1 MLKLFKNRLTV
12 KEETALKNYKYRTVD
27 RSILATLFFKK
38 YTAFILACTPT
49 YLAPNTLTMCGYFI
63 MLMNFIAVLYFDPSL
78 RDGFPLLSLFSA
90 ISLVVYFTADNI
102 DGAQARKLKEMS
114 PMGQM
119 FDHGVDSCCVF
130 FVLISLISSLG
141 LGLTYTSLM
150 LLCCV
155 MSGFYLAG
163 LEEKFT
169 GVFELGAISG
179 PTEGLV
185 LIFLLH
191 LMAVFFRKS
200 LSHVVSLVTFSP
212 YIVKNINFPNV
223 SPLFILLVV
232 VSVFNIITSY
242 VKCVNLCDIKK
253 KSAITNSYISILS
266 AFIPLFVLH
275 KQFMSNPDLQTIN
288 LFLFAQCFSLKYIE
302 EIFTNIISSSTRKLN
317 GVFLS
322 YLLFGIFSYFFDL
335 REFSSC
341 IYLYLFF
348 STVVYLYNVVL
359 LIRICKKALKINVF
373 TVNKKIKK

>member
-1 MLKLFKNRLTV
+1 MLKLFTDRLNI

-27 RSILATLFFKK
+27 RSILSTLFFKK
-38 YTAFILACTPT
+38 YTMFILKYTPT

-63 MLMNFIAVLYFDPSL
+63 MLINFISVIYFDPSL
-78 RDGFPLLSLFSA
+78 KNGFPLLSLFSA
-90 ISLVVYFTADNI
+90 ISLLIYFTADNI

-130 FVLISLISSLG
+130 FVLISLVSSLG

-191 LMAVFFRKS
+191 LTATFFRDLLRKVV
-200 LSHVVSLVTFSP
+200 LSITFSP
-212 YIVKNINFPNV
+212 YLAKSINFPNI
-223 SPLFILLVV
+223 SPLFILLLVV
-232 VSVFNIITSY
+232 FCFNLIASY
-242 VKCVNLCDIKK
+242 IKCVNLSDLKK
-253 KSAITNSYISILS
+253 KSVITNSYVSIISG
-266 AFIPLFVLH
+266 FVPLFVLH
-275 KQFMSNPDLQTIN
+275 KHFMYNPDLQMIN
-288 LFLFAQCFSLKYIE
+288 LLLFAQCFSLKYIE
-302 EIFTNIISSSTRKLN
+302 EIFTNIISSSKRNIN
-317 GVFLS
+317 GIFLIYQIS
-322 YLLFGIFSYFFDL
+322 GIFSYLFDL
-335 REFSSC
+335 RAFSFY
-341 IYLYLFF
+341 IYLHLLF
-348 STVVYLYNVVL
+348 STIIYTYNTNL
-359 LIRICKKALKINVF
+359 LVRICKNALKINVF
-373 TVNKKIKK
+373 TINKKIKK